1 MTADEIQPDAPPPA
15 DARPLAGIRVL
26 DLSRLLPGPYCSL
39 LLADLGAD
47 VVKVETPLAGDYAR
61 LAPPELGFGGLFAAV
76 NRDKRSVA
84 LNYRHPRGREI
95 VLRLA
100 ATADVFLESSLPGQ
114 LERRGLGYEAV
125 RAASPRIVY
134 CSLSGFGQAGPYRE
148 RAAHDVNY
156 LALTGVLAALAPA
169 GTLPAPPPLQLADLA
184 GGTLGALRI
193 LAALVGRERTGAGS
207 YVDVALVDAVVG
219 WLAPIAGGPGTA
231 VPTALAGTLPCYNVY
246 AAADGLA
253 LAVGA
258 LEPNFWTAFCTTVGR
273 PDLVARQFDGRAVP
287 EVAAL
292 IASRPREKWLAAFAD
307 VEACV
312 SPVNTLAEAMAD
324 AHLRARELVIG
335 EGAATR
341 IGSPIHHPAPSAGMP
356 SPPAYGDLASA
367 SPASPA
373 PSSPPTSSPAPE
385 LGADTHAIL
394 GEVGLSSDEIADLEA
409 AGIAASPSAVGAA
422 GRAARLASLVARIS
436 DRGGP
441 PT

>member
-1 MTADEIQPDAPPPA
+1 MPA
-15 DARPLAGIRVL
+15 RGMSPGDPVTPGPAAPLAGIRVL

-61 LAPPELGFGGLFAAV
+61 LAPPELGLGGLFAAV

-114 LERRGLGYEAV
+114 MERRGLGYEAV
-125 RAASPRIVY
+125 RAANPRIVY
-134 CSLSGFGQAGPYRE
+134 CSLSGFGQAGPYRD

-184 GGTLGALRI
+184 GGTLGALRV

-207 YVDVALVDAVVG
+207 YVDVSLVDAIVG
-219 WLAPIAGGPGTA
+219 WLAPIAGGPGAA

-258 LEPNFWTAFCTTVGR
+258 LEPNFWSAFCATVGR
-273 PDLVARQFDGRAVP
+273 PDFVARQFDGSAVP

-292 IASRPREKWLAAFAD
+292 LASRPRAEWLAAFAG

-312 SPVNTLAEAMAD
+312 SPVNSLADAMAD
-324 AHLRARELVIG
+324 PHLRARGLVVG
-335 EGAATR
+335 DGAATR
-341 IGSPIHHPAPSAGMP
+341 IGPVIVREGPPPPVDGAPAR
-356 SPPAYGDLASA
+356 
-367 SPASPA
+367 
-373 PSSPPTSSPAPE
+373 PAPE
-385 LGADTHAIL
+385 LGADTRAVL
-394 GEVGLSSDEIADLEA
+394 GEAGLAPDEVADLEA
-409 AGIAASPSAVGAA
+409 AGIASSPSAAGAA
-422 GRAARLASLVARIS
+422 GRAARLASLVARMS

-441 PT
+441 AT

>member
-1 MTADEIQPDAPPPA
+1 MPADQTQPDAPLPA
-15 DARPLAGIRVL
+15 GGAPLAGIRVL

-47 VVKVETPLAGDYAR
+47 VIKVETPLAGDYAR

-100 ATADVFLESSLPGQ
+100 GTADVFLESSLPGQ
-114 LERRGLGYEAV
+114 LERRGLGYEAL
-125 RAASPRIVY
+125 RAANPRIVY

-207 YVDVALVDAVVG
+207 YVDVALVDAIVG
-219 WLAPIAGGPGTA
+219 WLAPIAGGPGA
-231 VPTALAGTLPCYNVY
+231 VLPTALAGSLPCYGVY

-258 LEPNFWTAFCTTVGR
+258 LEPNFWTAFCVTVGR
-273 PDLVARQFDGRAVP
+273 PDLVARQFDGSAVP

-292 IASRPREKWLAAFAD
+292 IASRPRAAWLAAFAG

-312 SPVNTLAEAMAD
+312 SPVNSVAEAMAD
-324 AHLRARELVIG
+324 PHLRARGLVAG
-335 EGAATR
+335 EGADTR
-341 IGSPIHHPAPSAGMP
+341 IGSPIHHVAPRAPA
-356 SPPAYGDLASA
+356 
-367 SPASPA
+367 
-373 PSSPPTSSPAPE
+373 SPAPE

-394 GEVGLSSDEIADLEA
+394 GEAGLSPDEIADLEA
-409 AGIAASPSAVGAA
+409 AGIAASPSAAGAA

-441 PT
+441 AT